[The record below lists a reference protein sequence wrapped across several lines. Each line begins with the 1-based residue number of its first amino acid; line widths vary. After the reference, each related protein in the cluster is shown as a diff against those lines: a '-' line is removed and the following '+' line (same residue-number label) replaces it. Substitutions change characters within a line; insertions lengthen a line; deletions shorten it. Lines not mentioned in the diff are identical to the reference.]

1 VHFLIGTQS
10 LSEGVSCAALLNASR
25 KPFVG
30 EVALLPIQ
38 LEELTDR
45 DLLFFL
51 FLDRERPLASTIMPS
66 DWVHGFQK
74 AAGIKVKQSIGA
86 QRNRLIVE
94 CLSACC

>member
-10 LSEGVSCAALLNASR
+10 LLEGVSCAALLNASR

-45 DLLFFL
+45 DLLFFYFWIAKGHWHRRL
-51 FLDRERPLASTIMPS
+51 CLRT
-66 DWVHGFQK
+66 WVHGFQK